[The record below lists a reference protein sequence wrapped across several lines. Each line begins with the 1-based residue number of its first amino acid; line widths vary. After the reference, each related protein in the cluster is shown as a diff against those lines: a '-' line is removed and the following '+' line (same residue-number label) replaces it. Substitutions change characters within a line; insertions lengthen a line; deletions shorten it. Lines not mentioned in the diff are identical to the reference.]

1 MADRLVDLSQ
11 PIVTGH
17 FRWTVERKTV
27 KSHAAGDIAQI
38 TWIGAGVHGFTH
50 VDSERH
56 FAPDGPTFDD
66 LPLSRFVGPAA
77 VVDLSDIQADT
88 EISGAQIEAAAS
100 HVEAGDIVL
109 LRTGWDLRES
119 IHEETFWTRAP
130 YMSIEACRWLM
141 GRKISAV
148 AFDFPQDRCIRD
160 YVTGARAP
168 ALEENTTHVEL
179 LLKGVLMFEYLC
191 NMMSLTRRRVQFIG
205 LPLKLPECDGSPIRA
220 VAVES
225 DEADLIA

>member
-17 FRWTVERKTV
+17 FRWEVERKTV

-38 TWIGAGVHGFTH
+38 TWFGAGVHGFTH

-56 FAPDGPTFDD
+56 FAADGPTFDD

-77 VVDLSDIQADT
+77 VLDLSHMEPNT
-88 EISGAQIEAAAS
+88 EIGAADVEAAGG

-130 YMSIEACRWLM
+130 YMSPEACRWLM

-148 AFDFPQDRCIRD
+148 AFDFPQDHCIRD

-168 ALEENTTHVEL
+168 VLEENTTHVEL
-179 LLKGVLMFEYLC
+179 LLKGVIMFEYLC
-191 NMMSLTRRRVQFIG
+191 NMMSLQRRRVQFIG
-205 LPLKLPECDGSPIRA
+205 LPLKLPDIDGSPIRA
-220 VAVES
+220 VAMES
-225 DEADLIA
+225 DEADLI

>member
-17 FRWTVERKTV
+17 FRWDVERKLV
-27 KSHAAGDIAQI
+27 KSHAEGSLYQI
-38 TWIGAGVHGFTH
+38 TWFGAAVHGFTH

-56 FAPDGPTFDD
+56 FAADGSTFDG

-77 VVDLSDIQADT
+77 VVDLSHVEANT
-88 EISGAQIEAAAS
+88 EISAAHIEAGAD

-130 YMSIEACRWLM
+130 YMSVEACRWLM
-141 GRKISAV
+141 ERKISAV
-148 AFDFPQDRCIRD
+148 AFDFPQDKCIRD
-160 YVTGARAP
+160 YVTGARTP

-191 NMMSLTRRRVQFIG
+191 NMMALTRRRVQFIG
-205 LPLKLPECDGSPIRA
+205 LPLKLPEVDGSPIRA

-225 DEADLIA
+225 DEADLI